1 MDMFMM
7 KGRRRILILLAA
19 GILAAAVLIT
29 SGFFHSRKDS
39 GGASKSCRI
48 LSREEMDEMIE
59 RSGKAFF
66 SAKDF
71 AWLGGAPAC
80 GEEETTVYLPCSLS
94 FFKETSD
101 VTLSRQSEWE
111 KLLSNL
117 MCPQEGCAIYVAEDE
132 KMADPAAA
140 VREGYQFAALL
151 MKKEGAV
158 PFHIVLTGLP
168 ALCIE
173 KTDSTEIKGKEKHSG
188 SIRMI
193 DCLSQNPERT
203 NGESLHCL
211 FHVRGNVSSTL
222 SKKPYKIALTDMAG
236 DKKKVSW
243 LGLRE
248 DDDWIL
254 NPLYTDE
261 TRVREMTAYAL
272 WEETQAFSRHP
283 QASSRMRYVEL
294 FMDNSYLGLYG
305 LMEPVDRKQLGLS
318 EGDLLYKID
327 RWDWEYPYSEL
338 YGEKEQAQET
348 EIKNNKGFTCVEIR
362 WPLSWDK
369 TATWKPMEAFHL
381 FTYASQDETELE
393 KAGLSTD
400 MDSIVSLSLFCGMLH
415 AMDNNWKNSFLIAK
429 KEQGGYRLFR
439 TVWDLNYVLGDIFV
453 FKPDQGYTAFDPA
466 SASLWI
472 PEEDTT
478 YDYEAFLSADP
489 SLKEVLS
496 EKWSQWRKGGISA
509 DRVIDL
515 AEKNRLLLEE
525 TGSILREQRRWETV
539 GQGKSGGSG
548 RDAMERMEK
557 WIRER
562 FDYLDDL
569 FGFSA

>member
-1 MDMFMM
+1 MAVFMM
-7 KGRRRILILLAA
+7 KGGRRILLFIAAGTLAA
-19 GILAAAVLIT
+19 VLLIT
-29 SGFFHSRKDS
+29 SGLFNSRNDS
-39 GGASKSCRI
+39 GGVSKSCRI
-48 LSREEMDEMIE
+48 LSSEEMDEMLE
-59 RSGKAFF
+59 QSRQASF
-66 SAKDF
+66 SVKDF

-80 GEEETTVYLPCSLS
+80 GEEDSIVYLPCSLS
-94 FFKETSD
+94 FFKEVSD
-101 VTLSRQSEWE
+101 VKASRHSEWE

-117 MCPQEGCAIYVAEDE
+117 MCPQEGSVIYVAEDE
-132 KMADPAAA
+132 KMADPSAAM
-140 VREGYQFAALL
+140 RDGYQFAALL
-151 MKKEGAV
+151 KKKDGAV

-173 KTDSTEIKGKEKHSG
+173 KSDTADIKGKEKHSG

-193 DCLSQNPERT
+193 DCLSQDSGRALE
-203 NGESLHCL
+203 ESLYCL

-222 SKKPYKIALTDMAG
+222 SKKPYKIALTDRAG

-261 TRVREMTAYAL
+261 TRVREMTAYTL
-272 WEETQAFSRHP
+272 WEETQSFSRHP

-294 FMDNSYLGLYG
+294 FLDNSYCGLYG
-305 LMEPVDRKQLGLS
+305 LMEPVDRKQLGLA

-369 TATWKPMEAFHL
+369 TATWKPMEAFHR
-381 FTYASQDETELE
+381 FTYTSQDKSELE
-393 KAGLSTD
+393 QSGLSTD

-429 KEQGGYRLFR
+429 KEQGGYSLFR
-439 TVWDLNYVLGDIFV
+439 TVWDLNYTFGDVFV

-489 SLKEVLS
+489 SLKEALS

-515 AEKNRLLLEE
+515 AQKNRLLLEE
-525 TGSILREQRRWETV
+525 TGSLLRDKTRWKTD
-539 GQGKSGGSG
+539 GQEKSGRSG
-548 RDAMERMEK
+548 QDEMESMEK

-562 FDYLDDL
+562 FDYLDEL
-569 FGFSA
+569 YCFSS